1 MFGLGGSEVLVIALV
16 ALLVFGPGRIPEVVR
31 TIARGYKELAK
42 LRQQVDSTVAELR
55 QDINLSA
62 ELEDLSP
69 RPAALSQPRPGTS
82 SSTAAPQA
90 PPAPPSGTD
99 SDDYLAA
106 AGGERAAPE
115 AAEADPP
122 EPLAEERP

>member
-31 TIARGYKELAK
+31 TIARGYKELAR

-82 SSTAAPQA
+82 SPSA
-90 PPAPPSGTD
+90 PPAAPTGAD

-106 AGGERAAPE
+106 GAGEQPAPE
-115 AAEADPP
+115 AEAKPAEPP
-122 EPLAEERP
+122 AEDRL

>member
-69 RPAALSQPRPGTS
+69 RPAALTRPRPGP
-82 SSTAAPQA
+82 STATAP
-90 PPAPPSGTD
+90 PPAPPTGSD

-106 AGGERAAPE
+106 AGAERAAPE
-115 AAEADPP
+115 ATDADSAEPP
-122 EPLAEERP
+122 AEDRP

>member
-69 RPAALSQPRPGTS
+69 RPAALTKPRAAS
-82 SSTAAPQA
+82 SATATPPPV
-90 PPAPPSGTD
+90 PPAGGD

-106 AGGERAAPE
+106 AGDEQAAPE
-115 AAEADPP
+115 ATQPDDARPP
-122 EPLAEERP
+122 EGNAP